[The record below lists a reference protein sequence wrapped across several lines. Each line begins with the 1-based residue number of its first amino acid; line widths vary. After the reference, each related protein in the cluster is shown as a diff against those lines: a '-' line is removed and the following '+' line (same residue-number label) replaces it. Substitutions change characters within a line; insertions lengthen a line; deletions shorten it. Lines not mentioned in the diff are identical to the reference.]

1 MPERLVKPLVVTL
14 VFIAFS
20 GVVGVA
26 SAAPR
31 LKAIMHDWKADAASA
46 EQMLASRGAY
56 DPAEMGRIL
65 RTFIADSQD
74 LGARAS
80 GAGAQAQDI
89 KARFASFEANAKA
102 ALDAV
107 SAEDQVRKRF
117 AQMRGECR
125 SCHDVYAN

>member
-1 MPERLVKPLVVTL
+1 MKR
-14 VFIAFS
+14 FSIIFGAIALS
-20 GVVGVA
+20 AAAGGA
-26 SAAPR
+26 AAAPR
-31 LKAIMHDWKADAASA
+31 LKAIMHDWKANAASA
-46 EQMLASRGAY
+46 EQLLAGRGAY
-56 DPAEMGRIL
+56 DQAEMGRIL
-65 RTFIADSQD
+65 QTFISNSQD
-74 LGARAS
+74 LGARAG

-107 SAEDQVRKRF
+107 GAEDQARKRF

>member
-1 MPERLVKPLVVTL
+1 MTL
-14 VFIAFS
+14 GAIAVFSLLGA
-20 GVVGVA
+20 A
-26 SAAPR
+26 NAAPR
-31 LKAIMHDWKADAASA
+31 LKAIMHDWKASAASA
-46 EQMLASRGAY
+46 EQMLAGRGAY
-56 DPAEMGRIL
+56 DSGEMSRIL
-65 RTFIADSQD
+65 QAFIADSQD

-89 KARFASFEANAKA
+89 RARFASFEANAKA

>member
-1 MPERLVKPLVVTL
+1 MKPFSITL
-14 VFIAFS
+14 VAIALS
-20 GVVGVA
+20 AAAGSA
-26 SAAPR
+26 AAAPR
-31 LKAIMHDWKADAASA
+31 LKAVMHDWKANAANA
-46 EQMLASRGAY
+46 EQLLAGRGAY
-56 DPAEMGRIL
+56 NQAEMSRIL
-65 RTFIADSQD
+65 QTFISDSQD

-80 GAGAQAQDI
+80 GGGAQAQDI

-107 SAEDQVRKRF
+107 GAEDQVRRRF

>member
-1 MPERLVKPLVVTL
+1 M
-14 VFIAFS
+14 I
-20 GVVGVA
+20 
-26 SAAPR
+26 
-31 LKAIMHDWKADAASA
+31 
-46 EQMLASRGAY
+46 
-56 DPAEMGRIL
+56 RIL
-65 RTFIADSQD
+65 QAFIADSQD

-89 KARFASFEANAKA
+89 RARFASFEANAKA